1 MNKLVCLVIGTIL
14 AYSTAAAQFLQV
26 SPHFPNRHER
36 ITITYDASLGNA
48 ALLNATPPFYC
59 HTGLITSRSANA
71 ADWKNTQGIWGTADN
86 HVLMTSI
93 GNNKYTIS
101 FVVDSFYNDFTTDTI
116 FDLAFVFRNTDGSIV
131 GRNADASNIML
142 PMYNDSF
149 QVGFIS
155 PYSRYQTLPV
165 NSTINLLAASNK
177 NAALKLTANGNILSM
192 LTGDSLSYSNFHLLN
207 YGAYN
212 FVIEGTQTGRTATY
226 TDSVTVMVN
235 PSLVTQAPPA
245 NVIEGINYIDDS
257 TVILELVAPYKN
269 YIYVIGDFN
278 DWQADTSYF
287 MKRASDN
294 QTWWLKISHL
304 TPQKEYI
311 FQYLVDGVI
320 RVGDPYSTKISDP
333 NVDNIIPQRTYPN
346 LIQYPFGKTL
356 GIASVLQTAQPAYNW
371 QVNNFQRPAKKSLNI
386 YEMLPRDFATT
397 QSWPQII
404 DSLPYLIKLGINVI
418 ELMPVMNFESN
429 SSWGYNPNYFS
440 APEKIYGPADS
451 LRKFIDICHTN
462 GIAVVLDIPFND
474 AFGTNPMVLMY
485 WDSVNQ
491 RPAANNPWFNTVA
504 THPYSVGYD
513 FNHESQYTRNF
524 VKRVT
529 RGWLKDFHADGFR
542 FDLTKGYTQFN
553 SGNDV
558 GLWGNYDAS
567 RVQVLERMV
576 DSIWAADPTAFCIF
590 EQLSGN
596 QEETELANHGILL
609 WGNMNSQ
616 YTQASMGYNS
626 NWDLTWASY
635 QARGWSNPN
644 LVSYMESHDEERVM
658 YSNEKF
664 GDSISGY
671 NIKAIDT
678 GLERMELVGDL
689 FFTIPGPKMIWMF
702 SELGYDI
709 SINNPCRICNKPI
722 LWIYEQRPN
731 RQHLFRIWS
740 LLLKLRTT
748 YSTFQTTNFTTN
760 LSGAVKTIHLNDPNF
775 NAIAVGN
782 CDVVTN
788 TTSPGFMHTGWWYDY
803 FSGDSIN
810 VTTTTQQFTY
820 VHGEYHLYTDKKL
833 STPNLTLDVEDIT
846 AITNPNITLYPNPNN
861 GEFNLTFDLVQS
873 ENIALSIYDL
883 SGKAVF
889 TTTQELGAGIQKIQA
904 NINGADLS
912 HATSGIYI
920 YRLMVGQSVYNG
932 KISIINK

>member
-1 MNKLVCLVIGTIL
+1 MKKFALLVISLIL
-14 AYSTAAAQFLQV
+14 GCNALTAQFLQV
-26 SPHFPNRHER
+26 SPLFPNRHER
-36 ITITYDASLGNA
+36 ITITYDASQGNA
-48 ALLNATPPFYC
+48 ALLNATPPIYC
-59 HTGLITSRSANA
+59 HTGLITSQSANS
-71 ADWKNTQGIWGTADN
+71 ADWKNTQGVWGTADS

-101 FVVDSFYNDFTTDTI
+101 FVVDSFYSDFTTDTI
-116 FDLAFVFRNTDGSIV
+116 YDLAFVFRNTDGSIV

-142 PMYNDSF
+142 SMYNDSF
-149 QVGFIS
+149 QVGFIN
-155 PYSRYQTLPV
+155 PYSRYLTLPLDT
-165 NSTINLLAASNK
+165 TINLLAASNK
-177 NAALKLTANGNILSM
+177 NASLKLTENGNILSM
-192 LTGDSLSYSNFHLLN
+192 LTGDSLAYNNFHLLN
-207 YGAYN
+207 YGAHN
-212 FVIEGTQTGRTATY
+212 FVIEGTQTGRTVAY

-235 PSLVTQAPPA
+235 PALTIQAPPT

-257 TVILELVAPYKN
+257 TVVLELVAPYKN
-269 YIYVIGDFN
+269 FIYVIGDFN
-278 DWQADTSYF
+278 NWQVDTSYF

-333 NVDNIIPQRTYPN
+333 YVDNIIPNRTYPN
-346 LIQYPFGKTL
+346 LIQYPFGQTV
-356 GIASVLQTAQPAYNW
+356 GIASVLQTAQQPYNW
-371 QVNNFQRPAKKSLNI
+371 QVNNFQRPAKNSLNI

-429 SSWGYNPNYFS
+429 SSWGYNPNYFC

-451 LRKFIDICHTN
+451 LRKFIDVCHGK

-474 AFGTNPMVLMY
+474 AFGTNPMVMMY
-485 WDSVNQ
+485 WDTVNQ
-491 RPAANNPWFNTVA
+491 RPAPNNPWFNVVA

-553 SGNDV
+553 SGTDV
-558 GLWGNYDAS
+558 GLWGQYDAS
-567 RVQVLERMV
+567 RVAVLEGMV

-590 EQLSGN
+590 EQLSEN
-596 QEETELANHGILL
+596 QEETELSNHGILL
-609 WGNMNSQ
+609 WGNMNSE

-626 NWDLTWASY
+626 NWDLTWAGY

-664 GDSISGY
+664 GDSIAGY
-671 NIKAIDT
+671 NIKVVDS
-678 GLERMELVGDL
+678 GLERMELMGDL

-722 LWIYEQRPN
+722 LWIYEQKPN

-748 YSTFQTTNFTTN
+748 YPTFQTTNYTTN
-760 LSGAVKTIHLNDPNF
+760 LSGAVKSIHLNDPGF
-775 NAIAVGN
+775 NAIAIGN
-782 CDVVTN
+782 CDMVSN
-788 TTSPGFMHTGWWYDY
+788 TTSPGFAHTGWWYDY

-810 VTTTTQQFTY
+810 ITTTTQQFTY
-820 VHGEYHLYTDKKL
+820 NHGEYHLYTDKKL
-833 STPNLTLDVEDIT
+833 QTPDLTLDVQDLT
-846 AITNPNITLYPNPNN
+846 SVSNPNITLYPNPNN
-861 GEFNLTFDLVQS
+861 GEFNLTFEMLETQ
-873 ENIALSIYDL
+873 NISLSIYDL
-883 SGKAVF
+883 AGKSVF
-889 TTTQELGAGIQKIQA
+889 STTRQLGPGIQSIQA
-904 NINGADLS
+904 NINGADMT
-912 HATSGIYI
+912 HVTSGIYI
-920 YRLMVGQSVYNG
+920 YRLMVGQSIYNG